1 LGSSSGSAL
10 RPPALT
16 GLTSAV
22 HDAHFERLVRDHHR
36 AVHTYARSMAST
48 PTIAEDAVQNT
59 FLRAWKYLDSFRGNG
74 SFEGWLIRICRRCI
88 IDLEN
93 RQRRDTELA
102 APQAHQLHAHP
113 PDNRAETL
121 ALIGDLPREQR
132 EVVVICG
139 ILGYDYDSAATIL
152 DIPVGTVRSRLH
164 RGRAALAEALR
175 AEPSDEA
182 TA

>member
-1 LGSSSGSAL
+1 
-10 RPPALT
+10 
-16 GLTSAV
+16 
-22 HDAHFERLVRDHHR
+22 
-36 AVHTYARSMAST
+36 MAST

-59 FLRAWKYLDSFRGNG
+59 FVRAWKYLDSFRGNG

-102 APQAHQLHAHP
+102 TTRARRPHPQA
-113 PDNRAETL
+113 PDHRAETL
-121 ALIGDLPREQR
+121 ALVTDLPAEQR
-132 EVVVICG
+132 EVIVICG
-139 ILGYDYDSAATIL
+139 ILGYDYDSAAAIL

-175 AEPSDEA
+175 AEPPDEA